1 MEGTVMSEDAI
12 SYALF
17 TRGASASG
25 AQECFELHV
34 EKTRQGY
41 ALVRK
46 LGEQSPDCGSPVRTE
61 TPYCELGDALA
72 DFEATVACLS
82 MEGSY
87 RLRALSHADTV
98 FNGPDA
104 SLAAAY

>member
-1 MEGTVMSEDAI
+1 MSEAAI

-17 TRGASASG
+17 TRGASQNT

-46 LGEQSPDCGSPVRTE
+46 LGEQSPSDNAPVRTE
-61 TPYCELGDALA
+61 TPYCELDDALA

-98 FNGPDA
+98 FNGA
-104 SLAAAY
+104 NTQFAAAY